1 MKTFSNNIKK
11 LTLNDVYLSK
21 SMEATEITET
31 QVIESIILDEN
42 RYVIAIYHRVE
53 PYPENKQSA
62 GQALVIDNYGQGWT
76 SIGSM
81 RDGEK
86 SFYSFTKILVEGVE
100 YTEPLPE
107 SCILLVKS
115 LVNNYLSKNVK
126 NVTNR
131 ANFGAEPSVDYT
143 FFTGLAAIQKVAKEI
158 NSYKNQSIL
167 KFSETNRVDSLRNAF
182 DSGC

>member
-1 MKTFSNNIKK
+1 
-11 LTLNDVYLSK
+11 
-21 SMEATEITET
+21 MESIEITET
-31 QVIESIILDEN
+31 QAIESILLDEN
-42 RYVIAIYHRVE
+42 RFVIAIYHKVD

-62 GQALVIDNYGQGWT
+62 GQYVVIDNYGQGWT

-81 RDGEK
+81 HDGEK
-86 SFYSFTKILVEGVE
+86 SFYSFTKILVEGTDF
-100 YTEPLPE
+100 TELLPE
-107 SCILLVKS
+107 SCIILVKS

-131 ANFGAEPSVDYT
+131 AHFGAEPSVDYT

-167 KFSETNRVDSLRNAF
+167 KFSETNRVGSLKNAY